1 MKTNTF
7 LKNLFKGKFVLL
19 FIFIFTFFAGYFVGE
34 GINYVNETYECNF
47 TSTVTIVEDDVLSL
61 DHLTNIRDSAEKY
74 AEINVDSLKKN
85 NEISLIKNEENYTI
99 TTYARCYENFF
110 ISKSETVSTRAKMY
124 IKDLLLDMY
133 GESITFAL
141 PNEIIETKNSV
152 SELNIALIT
161 CGVCTL
167 ITIVALLLKPKEID
181 KNNESEDSIYDNETV
196 FKTPFHL
203 QFWKN
208 SLHFVDSPKK
218 ITTLAMLFSIYLLSK
233 AIVLPSGFGNLGLS
247 FGFIFFSI
255 CCLTFGPCASVVIGF
270 FGDIIGYFLFD
281 KTGYPFAFCYV
292 WQTVLAGV
300 IYALMLNQTKIT
312 YFRVLITR
320 LLIGFLCNVIVGSLC
335 WGSVNNYTMS
345 QTMSYMLLFELPKN
359 IVYLIPQSIVL
370 FIVYK
375 PIIPILSKFGLIDKK
390 IGNNITIL

>member
-1 MKTNTF
+1 MKSN
-7 LKNLFKGKFVLL
+7 NLFKKIWQGKFVLL
-19 FIFIFTFFAGYFVGE
+19 FILIFTFFAGYLVGE
-34 GINYVNETYECNF
+34 GINFVKETYECNF
-47 TSTVTIVEDDVLSL
+47 TSTIEIVEDDVLSFE
-61 DHLTNIRDSAEKY
+61 HLTKIRDSAEKY
-74 AEINVDSLKKN
+74 KEINVESLKKN
-85 NEISLIKNEENYTI
+85 KEITLTKNEENYTI
-99 TTYARCYENFF
+99 TTYARCYETFF

-133 GESITFAL
+133 GDSITFAL
-141 PNEIIETKNSV
+141 PSEIIELKNSI

-161 CGVCTL
+161 CGICGG
-167 ITIVALLLKPKEID
+167 ITAGALLLNPQQN
-181 KNNESEDSIYDNETV
+181 NNEKVLNESIYDNETV

-218 ITTLAMLFSIYLLSK
+218 ITMLAMLFALYLLSK

-255 CCLTFGPCASVVIGF
+255 CCLTFGPCASIVIGF

-281 KTGYPFAFCYV
+281 TTGYPFAFCYV
-292 WQTVLAGV
+292 WQTVLAGL
-300 IYALMLNQTKIT
+300 IYAIMLNQTKIT

-320 LLIGFLCNVIVGSLC
+320 LLIGFICNVIVGSLC
-335 WGSVNNYTMS
+335 WGSINDYTMS
-345 QTMSYMLLFELPKN
+345 QTISYMLLFELPKN

-390 IGNNITIL
+390 IGENITII

>member
-1 MKTNTF
+1 
-7 LKNLFKGKFVLL
+7 
-19 FIFIFTFFAGYFVGE
+19 
-34 GINYVNETYECNF
+34 
-47 TSTVTIVEDDVLSL
+47 
-61 DHLTNIRDSAEKY
+61 
-74 AEINVDSLKKN
+74 
-85 NEISLIKNEENYTI
+85 
-99 TTYARCYENFF
+99 
-110 ISKSETVSTRAKMY
+110 MY

-359 IVYLIPQSIVL
+359 IVYLIPQSIVF
-370 FIVYK
+370 FIVYY